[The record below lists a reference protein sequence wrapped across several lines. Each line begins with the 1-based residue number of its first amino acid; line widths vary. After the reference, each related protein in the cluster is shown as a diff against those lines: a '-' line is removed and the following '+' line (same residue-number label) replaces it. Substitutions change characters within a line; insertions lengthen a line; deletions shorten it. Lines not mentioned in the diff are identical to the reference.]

1 MWTSASPA
9 LGAAPDADET
19 LTTRLWR
26 KAWTEGRRVAGAKG
40 RAGENWR
47 DGRTK
52 RFVTL
57 TCCVTYV
64 HAKQSDCSVISHI
77 AGVKERTKITFEMRS
92 E

>member
-26 KAWTEGRRVAGAKG
+26 KAWTEGREAAGGKG

-52 RFVTL
+52 RLVTL
-57 TCCVTYV
+57 TCCLTYV